1 VKTDWNGKRVTI
13 LGGARQGQA
22 AARWLARHGASVTVN
37 DHRTAEQMAAAR
49 SALDD
54 AERPVTWV
62 LGSHPVEI
70 LDTTDIVCLSG
81 GVPLENP
88 IVVEAA
94 RRCIPLTND
103 TQVFMETVPCQTVG
117 ITGSAGKTTT
127 TMLVGQMAKTAFG
140 DKVYVGGNIGD
151 PLLNYVDKMKPDDLA
166 ILEISSFQL
175 EQMTLSPNVATVLN
189 ITPNHL
195 DRHSTMEAYAAA
207 KQRILNFQGNGDTA
221 VLCREDPGSWRLRS
235 KVNSRLI
242 SFGFGHIPGKQDGS
256 FLADGILYLR
266 GSPGFSI
273 SSRISYGTGR
283 GSPGSSISSRISY
296 GTGRERGVEIPLLR
310 RDQIQLRG
318 EHNMMNVLAAFAI
331 GYAAGLPLDAMLEA
345 AEDFRGVAHRLELV
359 REWNGA
365 KWYNDSIATAPER
378 TMAAIRSFTEPIV
391 LLLGGRDKNLPWEEL
406 AALVHERVERVVIFG
421 EAAEKIAAALE
432 QAHGPRG
439 SPGSRTGLQ
448 KTVER
453 CKDLEEAV
461 QAAARVTE
469 PGEVVLLSP
478 GGTSFDQF
486 RDFEE
491 RGEAF
496 RKWVSK
502 LS

>member
-37 DHRTAEQMAAAR
+37 DHRTAEQMDAAR
-49 SALDD
+49 SAMADTT
-54 AERPVTWV
+54 VTWV

-81 GVPLENP
+81 GVPLDNP

-94 RRCIPLTND
+94 RRGIPLTND
-103 TQVFMETVPCQTVG
+103 TQVFMETVPCQTIG

-127 TMLVGQMAKTAFG
+127 TTLVGQMAKTAFG

-175 EQMTLSPNVATVLN
+175 EQMTFSPNVATVLN

-195 DRHSTMEAYAAA
+195 DRHNTMEAYAAA
-207 KQRILNFQGNGDTA
+207 KQRILNFQATDDTA
-221 VLCREDPGSWRLRS
+221 VLCREDPGSWHLRG
-235 KVNSRLI
+235 KVNCRLI
-242 SFGFGHIPGKQDGS
+242 SFGFGPIPGKQDGS
-256 FLADGILYLR
+256 FLSDGILHL
-266 GSPGFSI
+266 
-273 SSRISYGTGR
+273 
-283 GSPGSSISSRISY
+283 
-296 GTGRERGVEIPLLR
+296 RERGVDIPLLR
-310 RDQIQLRG
+310 GNQIQLRG
-318 EHNMMNVLAAFAI
+318 EHNVMNTLAAFAI
-331 GYAAGLPLDAMLEA
+331 GYAASLPLDAMREA
-345 AEDFRGVAHRLELV
+345 AVNFRGIAHRLELV
-359 REWNGA
+359 RVWNGA

-421 EAAEKIAAALE
+421 EAGEKIAAALE
-432 QAHGPRG
+432 QAHGP
-439 SPGSRTGLQ
+439 LQ

-461 QAAARVTE
+461 QVAARVTE

-486 RDFEE
+486 RNFEE

-496 RKWVSK
+496 RKWVSD

>member
-37 DHRTAEQMAAAR
+37 DHCTAEQLAAAR
-49 SALDD
+49 SALNDTT
-54 AERPVTWV
+54 VVWV

-81 GVPLENP
+81 GVPLDNP
-88 IVVEAA
+88 IVIEAI
-94 RRCIPLTND
+94 RRAIPITND

-127 TMLVGQMAKTAFG
+127 TTLVGQMAKTAFG
-140 DKVYVGGNIGD
+140 NKVYVGGNIGD
-151 PLLNYVDKMKPDDLA
+151 PLLNHVDMMKPDDLA

-175 EQMTLSPNVATVLN
+175 EQMTLSPNLAAVLN

-195 DRHSTMEAYAAA
+195 DRHNSMEAYTAT
-207 KQRILNFQGNGDTA
+207 KQRILNFQATGDTA
-221 VLCREDPGSWRLRS
+221 VLCREDSGSWRLRG
-235 KVNSRLI
+235 KVNCRLI
-242 SFGFGHIPGKQDGS
+242 TFGFGRIPGKQDGS
-256 FLADGILYLR
+256 FLSDGILHL
-266 GSPGFSI
+266 
-273 SSRISYGTGR
+273 
-283 GSPGSSISSRISY
+283 
-296 GTGRERGVEIPLLR
+296 RERGVEIPILH

-318 EHNMMNVLAAFAI
+318 EHNVMNALAAFAI
-331 GYAAGLPLDAMLEA
+331 GYAANLPLDAMREA
-345 AEDFRGVAHRLELV
+345 AKDFRGVAHRLELV
-359 REWNGA
+359 REWKGV

-406 AALVHERVERVVIFG
+406 ADLVHERVERVVIFG
-421 EAAEKIAAALE
+421 EAAEKISAALE
-432 QAHGPRG
+432 QAHGP
-439 SPGSRTGLQ
+439 LK

-461 QAAARVTE
+461 QAAARVIE

-496 RKWVSK
+496 RKWVSE